1 MEIKKYHCRDCKKV
15 IIADPELKGKEW
27 FERSRGYYYCKDCY
41 EKFKQM
47 GYRAKGNDDDYL
59 DRIIYIIT
67 HDLKQEYNF
76 FQIKTQYRQYLE
88 SGLTGKGIYLS
99 FVYYFILMKNEFEPK
114 YGIGIIKCIYSNA
127 QSYWEEVAARDIK
140 IIEQTLA
147 WKKRQ
152 ENAPCVTKKRKKK
165 KTFLDVEDGEN

>member
-1 MEIKKYHCRDCKKV
+1 MEIKEYHCRDCKKV
-15 IIADPELKGKEW
+15 IIADPKLKGKEW
-27 FERSRGYYYCKDCY
+27 FERSRGYYYCKSCY

-47 GYRAKGNDDDYL
+47 GYKVNVDDDNYL

-67 HDLKQEYNF
+67 HDLKKEYNF
-76 FQIKTQYRQYLE
+76 FQIKTQFKQDIE
-88 SGLTGKGIYLS
+88 NGLTGKGIYLS

-127 QSYWEEVAARDIK
+127 QSYWEEVAARDMK

-147 WKKRQ
+147 WEKARK
-152 ENAPCVTKKRKKK
+152 NAPKATKKRKR
-165 KTFLDVEDGEN
+165 KTFLDKEDGED